1 MNLSILNL
9 TRIYNDKKV
18 LDLPKANIK
27 SGSIYSIIG
36 PNGAGKSTLI
46 RILAGIDNA
55 SSGKVLYN
63 DSVFDDDVRK
73 RITLLFQ
80 KPYMMNL
87 NVYENIAYPL
97 KIRGFSKWD
106 IGSRVDELL
115 GILDLHDIKSQR
127 ASTLSGG
134 EAQKVALARGLVF
147 RPELVL
153 LDEPTASIDPV
164 STLLME
170 KLVTQT
176 NKNYGTTFVWVTH
189 NISQARRTADKV
201 IFMHQG
207 KVVESGGAEMVL
219 KNPTNEITRR
229 FVGGD
234 LIL

>member
-1 MNLSILNL
+1 MNLSIINL

-18 LDLPKANIK
+18 LDLPKANVK

-55 SSGKVLYN
+55 SSGKILYN
-63 DSVFDDDVRK
+63 ESAFDDDVRK

-97 KIRGFSKWD
+97 KIRGFSKCD

-176 NKNYGTTFVWVTH
+176 NKDYGTTFVWVTH
-189 NISQARRTADKV
+189 NINQARRTADKV

-219 KNPTNEITRR
+219 NNPTNEITRR